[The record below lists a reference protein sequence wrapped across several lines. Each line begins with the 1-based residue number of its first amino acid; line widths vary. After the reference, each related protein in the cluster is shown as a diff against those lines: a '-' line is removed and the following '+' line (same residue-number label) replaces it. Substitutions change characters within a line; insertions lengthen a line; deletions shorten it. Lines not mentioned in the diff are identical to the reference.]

1 MTTLQRSSASDV
13 RLAAKKAD
21 ADESRFGSWR
31 RKIDSSDERLVL
43 ELEYTSGHDTFGPDE
58 YREFTDFHR
67 KLVGAIE
74 QPMVIE

>member
-1 MTTLQRSSASDV
+1 VTTVRQSRSSLLKLAS
-13 RLAAKKAD
+13 KKPD

-31 RKIDSSDERLVL
+31 RKIDSDDERWVL
-43 ELEYTSGHDTFGPDE
+43 RLEYTSGRDEFGPDE
-58 YREFTDFHR
+58 YRAFTDFHR